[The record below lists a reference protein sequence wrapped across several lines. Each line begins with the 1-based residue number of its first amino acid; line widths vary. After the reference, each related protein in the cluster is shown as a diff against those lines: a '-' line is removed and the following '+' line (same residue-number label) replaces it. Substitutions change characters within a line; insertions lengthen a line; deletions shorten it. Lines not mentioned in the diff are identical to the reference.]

1 MTGTLH
7 LDLIFITCAVTVNLL
22 ILAAAWVKFRTVML
36 VVSKDIR
43 NHTDVSVQKLNGI
56 LSYFMHSA
64 ERPMWIK
71 RAVVEDGKIAFRMLE
86 INRHY
91 SKLFN
96 IQRIDYIGKTDL
108 EAGWPK
114 EIADVFYAHDLKV
127 WATGHAETYS
137 ELIDGKPTR
146 FRKMLLET
154 PDGTKKGVMGY
165 AVDIGDLNPC
175 TVCTAY
181 GKIEGEC
188 NCKTNDLKVEG
199 TLKLR
204 P

>member
-1 MTGTLH
+1 MTGTIP
-7 LDLIFITCAVTVNLL
+7 LDLIFIICAVTVNLL

-36 VVSKDIR
+36 VVSKDIK
-43 NHTDVSVQKLNGI
+43 NHTDISVQKLNGM

-71 RAVVEDGKIAFRMLE
+71 RAVIEEGKITFRMLE
-86 INRHY
+86 MNRQY
-91 SKLFN
+91 SNLFG

-114 EIADVFYAHDLKV
+114 EAADAFYAHDLKV

-137 ELIDGKPTR
+137 ELVHGEPTR

-165 AVDIGDLNPC
+165 AIDAGDWKNP
-175 TVCTAY
+175 
-181 GKIEGEC
+181 
-188 NCKTNDLKVEG
+188 KVEG